1 MKLNKKSF
9 QKFFKLFS
17 YGIFK
22 IIHGKIEGIIDPNKN
37 NKNEY
42 VTRFPVKGLDYPNNP
57 YKQDLVFI
65 FSSN

>member
-22 IIHGKIEGIIDPNKN
+22 IIHGKIEGIIDPNKS
-37 NKNEY
+37 NEIE
-42 VTRFPVKGLDYPNNP
+42 VK
-57 YKQDLVFI
+57 FI
-65 FSSN
+65 KKIMQVITFIKLQMGDFILIE